1 MREVVQETTGLSTI
15 IFILKPADQDPAWDW
30 GTSDPRNDTTICQA
44 STACESE
51 EHIWEEEERHSK
63 KWEMSKM
70 PHGLWHTHSIS
81 FSNRTSHFIV
91 EKWAVDIFL
100 EKY

>member
-1 MREVVQETTGLSTI
+1 MCQSAGVFNLHPKTMREVVQETTGLSTI

-51 EHIWEEEERHSK
+51 EHI
-63 KWEMSKM
+63 
-70 PHGLWHTHSIS
+70 
-81 FSNRTSHFIV
+81 
-91 EKWAVDIFL
+91 
-100 EKY
+100 